1 MVTGDTNDMA
11 ARIRAVLPT
20 SWFPGCTPGAAS
32 STPVLDAVLAGLGS
46 AWAAMYA
53 LLAYT
58 KLQTRIVTATGF
70 FLDLVALD
78 FFGNS
83 LVRESGET
91 DAAFQARIRSNIFA
105 PRGTRAALALA
116 LTNLTGRTPAIFEP
130 ANTEDTGGYGTEAQG
145 GGGMGYCVAG
155 GYGSLQ
161 LPFQCFVTA
170 FRPIVGGIAQVTGY
184 GDIAA
189 NTLPGAGGY
198 GVGAIEY
205 ADLGMAATQVTDAEI
220 DVAIAAVMPAAT
232 IAWTRISN

>member
-1 MVTGDTNDMA
+1 MATGDTDDMA

-20 SWFPGCTPGAAS
+20 GWFPTSAPGAAS
-32 STPVLDAVLAGLGS
+32 STPVLDGVLTGLGS

-53 LLAYT
+53 LFTYA
-58 KLQTRIVTATGF
+58 KSQTRIATATGF
-70 FLDLVALD
+70 FLDLIAFD

-83 LVRESGET
+83 LLRRSGEI

-105 PRGTRAALALA
+105 PHGTRAALALV
-116 LTNLTGRTPAIFEP
+116 LTNLTGRSPVIFEP
-130 ANTEDTGGYGTEAQG
+130 ANTQDTGGYGTESQG
-145 GGGMGYCVAG
+145 GGGIGYCVAG

-170 FRPIVGGIAQVTGY
+170 FRPIVGGIAQVAGY
-184 GDIAA
+184 ADIAT
-189 NTLPGAGGY
+189 NTFPGAGAY

-205 ADLGMAATQVTDAEI
+205 ADLGMAGTQVTDAEI
-220 DVAIAAVMPAAT
+220 DAAIAAVMPAAT